1 MENKSIELTEN
12 LKLRNMNDRNVKYS
26 NAGDTSMLADM
37 NTPGSGNAYGLN
49 EGDTFEVPEQITCAT
64 YDVRAGQTNG
74 AKMCLILVN
83 KKTATSKAPAPA
95 WLSLNYIAKRD
106 ANRVAVNPEW
116 SFSNYQDL
124 ANAMAGH
131 EFKALTAREIDVVA
145 YDDAGNRK
153 VQTDDNY
160 VERPV
165 TKKQKVCPIQLVK

>member
-1 MENKSIELTEN
+1 MENKSIELTDA
-12 LKLRNMNDRNVKYS
+12 LKLRNVNDRNVKYS
-26 NAGDTSMLADM
+26 TAGDTSMLADM

-49 EGDTFEVPEQITCAT
+49 EGDTFEVPEQITCAS

-83 KKTATSKAPAPA
+83 KKAQSAKAATPA

-131 EFKALTAREIDVVA
+131 EFRALAAREIDVVA

-153 VQTDDNY
+153 VKTDDNF
-160 VERPV
+160 VQRDI